1 MGSQD
6 LLRDMSQ
13 DMSQDLRLVDSSVL
27 QSNAPEVAPR
37 LLGAL
42 LIQPASGVRL
52 RIIETE
58 AYTANDPASHSFR
71 GRTRRNQPMF
81 GAAGCWY
88 AYFVY
93 GMHWCLNV
101 VTGPEGDG
109 QAVLLRA
116 AKVEAGWPAVAV
128 RRGIAL
134 GREVSQG
141 SSDAVRARSVDGPA
155 KLASALSV
163 GAVINGQSCLSVDSS
178 VLLATD
184 ATVLTADRVTTRVGI
199 SAGQN
204 HLWRFCADGA
214 PRRQP
219 DLVAPRHAPL
229 EPLVDRRNSPSAH
242 K

>member
-1 MGSQD
+1 MTRTNPTPASAQHLTPD
-6 LLRDMSQ
+6 LP
-13 DMSQDLRLVDSSVL
+13 QDLRLFDPCVL
-27 QSNAPEVAPR
+27 QSDAPEVAPQ

-58 AYTANDPASHSFR
+58 AYMANDPASHSFR

-81 GAAGCWY
+81 GPAGCWY

-116 AKVEAGWPAVAV
+116 VRVEAGWPVVAE
-128 RRGIAL
+128 RRGIAF
-134 GREVSQG
+134 GREGSGG

-163 GAVINGQSCLSVDSS
+163 GAGINGQSCVSVDSPV
-178 VLLATD
+178 VLASD
-184 ATVLTADRVTTRVGI
+184 ATALGVDRITTRVGI
-199 SAGQN
+199 SAGQYS
-204 HLWRFCADGA
+204 LWRFCADGA

-219 DLVAPRHAPL
+219 DLVARPSR
-229 EPLVDRRNSPSAH
+229 SPTN
-242 K
+242 